1 MSSAHEQP
9 LLTPSHVWDSSA
21 HGYYVDE
28 KHKQQL
34 FHLAS
39 TNNQVL
45 DEMHHNKLGSLY
57 EYQADIELVQSLTVS
72 SIPENLS
79 HNHHSSQ
86 TCSPSSTV
94 WSLSLQSSRSFQ

>member
-21 HGYYVDE
+21 HGSEVDE
-28 KHKQQL
+28 KHKQQP

-39 TNNQVL
+39 IHNQVL
-45 DEMHHNKLGSLY
+45 DEMHHNKLGSPY
-57 EYQADIELVQSLTVS
+57 VYQADIELVSSLNVS
-72 SIPENLS
+72 STPENWS

-86 TCSPSSTV
+86 TYSPSSTAQ
-94 WSLSLQSSRSFQ
+94 SLVLQSSRSFQ